1 MRSGSARRCA
11 SCSNRRTGGRRSR
24 CSRPPERSMSEPVVV
39 EKFAVG
45 QAVRRIE
52 DQRLLQGLGR
62 YSDDVNLPRQAYAA
76 VVRSTHAH
84 ARIARVDVS
93 AARAAPGVL
102 AALTGADVAAD
113 GLGNMPTDG
122 TRKRGDGSPGFRT
135 PRPAL
140 LGDRVRHVGDPVAL
154 VVADT
159 RERAAD
165 AAALMRVEYEPL
177 PAVTATAHAVRP
189 GSPAVWDEA
198 PDNVAFVW
206 EAGIRDAVDRAFAGA
221 AHVTRLDFVVSR
233 VAAAPLEP
241 RAAVGEYDRRTGR
254 YTLYTGIQGPHGS
267 RALLAD
273 IFKVPQSHMRV
284 VTGEVGGSFGM
295 RSGLYPEM
303 VLVLWAA
310 RRLGRPVK
318 WTSDRREGF
327 VTDEHGRDNL
337 STAELALDANGR
349 FLALRVAINLNVGA
363 YLTPRSAGP
372 GTNNV
377 GGIAGIYTTPA
388 IHVQTTGVFSN
399 TTPTGPYRGAG
410 RPEATYAIERVIDVA
425 AMELRIDPIEL
436 RRRNLIPSS
445 AMPFK
450 TGLVFTYDCGEFARG
465 MDMALGLADRA
476 GFEKRRAEARQRGKL
491 RGLGIANPIEVAGG
505 PYTAM
510 NPDTAELRVNA
521 DGPVSLFAGSTS
533 MGQGNETAF
542 AQIVSEKLGVPPE
555 RIQVFWGDSDL
566 LGAGRGNGGS
576 GALTVGGSAVT
587 RATEK
592 IVERGRK
599 IAARLLEAAPEDV
612 VHQDG
617 KFTVKGTDKGVSL
630 ANVAR
635 AAYVPRQLPQGMEPG
650 FSEEA
655 SFTPSAVTFPN
666 GSQICEVEIDED
678 TGAVRVVRH
687 TVVDDVGRMV
697 NPMLVKGQIH
707 GGVVQ
712 GLGQGLYEELS
723 YDPATGQLLAGSFMD
738 YAMPRADDMPAF
750 DVDSHEVP
758 TAVNPLGAKGVGEAG
773 TVGALPA
780 LLNAVN
786 DALAPLGV
794 RHLDMPV
801 TAERVWRAIQDAKA
815 RR

>member
-1 MRSGSARRCA
+1 
-11 SCSNRRTGGRRSR
+11 
-24 CSRPPERSMSEPVVV
+24 MSEPVTV
-39 EKFAVG
+39 EKFAIG
-45 QAVRRIE
+45 QSVRRVE
-52 DQRLLQGLGR
+52 DPRLLRGFGR
-62 YSDDVNLPRQAYAA
+62 YSDDVSLPHQAYAV
-76 VVRSTHAH
+76 VVRSPHAH
-84 ARIARVDVS
+84 AVIRSIDTSTARQAS
-93 AARAAPGVL
+93 GVL
-102 AALTGADVAAD
+102 AVLTGADLAAD
-113 GLGNMPTDG
+113 GLGNLPTDK
-122 TRKRGDGSPGFRT
+122 TRKRRDGSAAFAT

-140 LGDRVRHVGDPVAL
+140 VRDRARHVGDPVAL
-154 VVADT
+154 VVAAT
-159 RERAAD
+159 AEQAVD
-165 AAALMRVEYEPL
+165 AAELVAVDYEPL
-177 PAVTATAHAVRP
+177 PAVAATADAARP
-189 GSPAVWDEA
+189 GAPPVWAEA

-206 EAGIRDAVDRAFAGA
+206 EAGNKDAVARAFASA
-221 AHVTRLDFVVSR
+221 AHVTHLDFVVSR

-241 RAAVGEYDRRTGR
+241 RGAVGEWDRRTGR
-254 YTLYTGIQGPHGS
+254 YTLHTGIQAPHGL
-267 RALLAD
+267 RTLLAD
-273 IFKVPQSHMRV
+273 QVFRVPQSHLRV

-295 RSGLYPEM
+295 KSGVYPEP

-310 RRLGRPVK
+310 KRLGRPVK

-327 VTDEHGRDNL
+327 VTDEHGRDNV
-337 STAELALDANGR
+337 STAELALDANGK
-349 FLALRVAINLNVGA
+349 FLALRVTITLNVGA

-377 GGIAGIYTTPA
+377 GGVAGVYTTPA
-388 IHVQTTGVFSN
+388 IHLQTTGVFSN

-425 AMELRIDPIEL
+425 ALELKIDPVEL
-436 RRRNLIPSS
+436 RRRNLIPTT

-450 TGLVFTYDCGEFARG
+450 TGLVFTYDCGDFGRG
-465 MDMALGLADRA
+465 MDMALDLADRP

-491 RGLGIANPIEVAGG
+491 RGLGIANPVEVAGG

-521 DGPVSLFAGSTS
+521 DGSVSLFTGSTS

-542 AQIVSEKLGVPPE
+542 VQIVSDRLGVPPE
-555 RIQVFWGDSDL
+555 RIQVFWGDSDA

-592 IVERGRK
+592 IIERGRR

-612 VHQDG
+612 LHRDG
-617 KFTVKGTDKGVSL
+617 KFTVAGTDRGVTF

-635 AAYVPRQLPQGMEPG
+635 AAYVPRQLPPGMEPG

-655 SFTPSAVTFPN
+655 AFTPPAVTFPN
-666 GSQICEVEIDED
+666 GSQICEVEIDEE
-678 TGAVRVVRH
+678 TGVVRIVRH
-687 TVVDDVGRMV
+687 SVVDDVGRMV

-712 GLGQGLYEELS
+712 GLGQGLCEELT
-723 YDPATGQLLAGSFMD
+723 YDPSTAQLLAGSFMD
-738 YAMPRADDMPAF
+738 YVMPRADDVPGF

-758 TAVNPLGAKGVGEAG
+758 TQVNPLGAKGVGEAG

-801 TAERVWRAIQDAKA
+801 TSERVWRAIRDARA